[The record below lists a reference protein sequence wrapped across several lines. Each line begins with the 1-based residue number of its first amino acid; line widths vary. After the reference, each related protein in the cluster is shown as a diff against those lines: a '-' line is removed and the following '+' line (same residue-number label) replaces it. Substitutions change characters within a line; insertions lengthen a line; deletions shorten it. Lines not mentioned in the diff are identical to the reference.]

1 MNQIIELLITSKC
14 QNLKQVANVLGITLH
29 QVKYDIIRINH
40 NFTEHH
46 YLMIKAANKGSI
58 IINDIKQLK
67 NFYLTVML
75 KMYLSS
81 V

>member
-29 QVKYDIIRINH
+29 QVKYDIDWINH

-46 YLMIKAANKGSI
+46 YLMIKTDNKESI

-67 NFYLTVML
+67 NFYFTVML
-75 KMYLSS
+75 KIYLSF